1 MQEQHHKTAAKTVTL
16 VLGGVRSGK
25 SRLALTLASKFARVA
40 FVATAKVTDDEMRVK
55 IERHRAERPAHWRT
69 IEEPLALDAAIVAG
83 ASDAD
88 VVVVDCLTIHAAH
101 LMELEESENAAVMG
115 RLIQALRQPPVHV
128 ILVSNE
134 VGSGVVPAYPVG
146 RRYRDLLGEMNQAV
160 AAVADNVVLTVAG
173 LPLVLKGQLEAQQ

>member
-1 MQEQHHKTAAKTVTL
+1 MQEQHHKTVTL

-25 SRLALTLASKFARVA
+25 SRLALTMASRFARVA
-40 FVATAKVTDDEMRVK
+40 FVATAKVSDDEMRVK

-69 IEEPLALDAAIVAG
+69 IEEPIALDAAIRAG
-83 ASDAD
+83 GLDAD

-101 LMELEESENAAVMG
+101 LMELEDREHAAAMD
-115 RLIQALRQPPVHV
+115 RLVQVLKQPPVNV

-173 LPLVLKGQLEAQQ
+173 LPLILKGQLEAQR